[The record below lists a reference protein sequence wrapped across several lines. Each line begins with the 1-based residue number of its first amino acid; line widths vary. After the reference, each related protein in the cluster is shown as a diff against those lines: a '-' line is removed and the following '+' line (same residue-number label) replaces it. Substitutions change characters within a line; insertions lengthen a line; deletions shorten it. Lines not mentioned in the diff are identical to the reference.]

1 MSRGVWEAVETGA
14 REVGIGETRERRK
27 KGENREKEGGKRKE
41 EKTKKGKNYGSKE
54 SSGGMRNIE

>member
-1 MSRGVWEAVETGA
+1 METGA